1 MPEPADHSSFADPLN
16 IDHLKASLRTRAFG
30 QVLRYTPS
38 TTSTNADALLAL
50 QQPSATPTPHG
61 SVFLTECQTAGRGR
75 RGRTWHSP
83 PQGNIYTSVIVLP
96 AAGTTRVGP
105 WLSWIPLFAALATAD
120 ALVAATGLPISVKWP
135 NDLLV
140 ERKKIGGILCE
151 QTSRPDKTIA
161 VVIGIGL
168 NINAPLDSF
177 PEELKAGATTLAAE
191 AGRLVD
197 RAALLTELF
206 LRLEQ
211 RLDGLLTDGPTGMI
225 DEYTQRCSTL
235 GRTVRV
241 SLEQER
247 IVEGVAESIG
257 PDGCLRIRVS
267 SDSAQ
272 PPSPS
277 LLEVRSAEVVHL
289 RG

>member
-1 MPEPADHSSFADPLN
+1 MPEADHSLFADPLN
-16 IDHLKASLRTRAFG
+16 IDRLKASLRTQAFG
-30 QVLRYTPS
+30 QVLRYTAS
-38 TTSTNADALLAL
+38 TASTNADALFAL
-50 QQPSATPTPHG
+50 QQPSATPIPHG

-75 RGRTWHSP
+75 RGRTWYSP
-83 PQGNIYTSVIVLP
+83 PQGNIYMSVVVAP
-96 AAGTTRVGP
+96 TPGATRMGP

-120 ALVAATGLPISVKWP
+120 ALAAATGLPISVKWP
-135 NDLLV
+135 NDLLIDT
-140 ERKKIGGILCE
+140 KKIGGILCE

-177 PEELKAGATTLAAE
+177 PEEFKAGVTTLAAE
-191 AGRLVD
+191 GGRHVD
-197 RAALLTELF
+197 RVTLLAELF

-211 RLDGLLTDGPTGMI
+211 RLDRLLTDGPTGII
-225 DEYTQRCSTL
+225 DEFTQRCSTL
-235 GRTVRV
+235 GKTVRV

-247 IVEGVAESIG
+247 IVEGIAESIG
-257 PDGCLRIRVS
+257 PDGCLRLRVL

-272 PPSPS
+272 PPTSS